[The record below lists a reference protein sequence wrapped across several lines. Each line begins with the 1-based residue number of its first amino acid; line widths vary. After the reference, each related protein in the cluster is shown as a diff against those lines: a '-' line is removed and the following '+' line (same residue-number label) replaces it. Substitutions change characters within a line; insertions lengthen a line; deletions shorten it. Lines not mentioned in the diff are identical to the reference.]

1 MMRRIAVLMGTRP
14 EAVKMAP
21 VVAALAR
28 SDRFAPIVVNTGQH
42 RELIEQVIRLFEIR
56 VDRDLTVMQ
65 PNQALA
71 PLMARLL
78 ERIDTAL
85 AEIEPEM
92 VLAQGDTSTVL
103 AAALVAFFRQIPLGH
118 VEAGLRTGNLR
129 SPFPEEA
136 NRVLTTPL
144 AALHFAPTKLAAEN
158 LKREHVCLDRIVITG
173 NTVID
178 ALFMECE
185 RQRDTAV
192 HNELF
197 ETLRN
202 QVGDDYGRR
211 PFVLVTG
218 HRRENFGGGFEQICS
233 ALETLAERFGDHLFI
248 YPVHLNPNV
257 KSIVHRR
264 LGETENIRLIEPQP
278 YAEFVA
284 LLTNCRLALTDSGGV
299 QEEAPSLGK
308 PVLVMRDTTERPEG
322 VDAGT
327 AKLVGADATTIVR
340 ETSRLLTDDAAYR
353 AMAEAVNPYGD
364 GHAAERILEAIGN
377 YFETRVASLPA

>member
-1 MMRRIAVLMGTRP
+1 MRRIAVFMGTRP
-14 EAVKMAP
+14 EAIKMAP
-21 VVAALAR
+21 IVAALAK
-28 SDRFAPIVVNTGQH
+28 SDRFSPIVVNTGQH
-42 RELIEQVIRLFEIR
+42 RQLIDQVIELFGIH
-56 VDRDLTVMQ
+56 VDRDLAVMA

-78 ERIDTAL
+78 ERIDAAL
-85 AEIEPEM
+85 VELQPDM

-103 AAALVAFFRQIPLGH
+103 ATALAAFFRQIPLGH

-144 AALHFAPTKLAAEN
+144 AALHFAPTTAAAEN
-158 LKREHVCLDRIVITG
+158 LRRERIPGERIVVTG

-178 ALFMECE
+178 ALFMERK
-185 RQRDTAV
+185 RQQSSAVRD
-192 HNELF
+192 ELSAR
-197 ETLRN
+197 LRRLI
-202 QVGDDYGRR
+202 GSDYGER

-218 HRRENFGGGFEQICS
+218 HRRENFGGGFEQICD
-233 ALETLAERFGDHLFI
+233 ALATLAEKFADHLFI

-257 KSIVHRR
+257 RSVVERR
-264 LGETENIRLIEPQP
+264 LSGTPNIRLIEPQP

-284 LLTNCRLALTDSGGV
+284 LLAACRLALSDSGGV

-322 VDAGT
+322 VAAGT
-327 AKLVGADATTIVR
+327 ARLVGADAASIVR
-340 ETSRLLTDDAAYR
+340 EVTRLLSDEAAYR
-353 AMAEAVNPYGD
+353 AMAEAINPYGD
-364 GHAAERILEAIGN
+364 GHAAERTLAAIERFFN
-377 YFETRVASLPA
+377 